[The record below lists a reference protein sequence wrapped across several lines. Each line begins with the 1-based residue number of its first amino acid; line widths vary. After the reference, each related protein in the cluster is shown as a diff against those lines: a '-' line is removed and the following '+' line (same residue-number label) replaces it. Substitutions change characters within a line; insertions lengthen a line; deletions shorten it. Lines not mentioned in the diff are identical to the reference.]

1 MLGLRTQENNEFIKF
16 FKLVQD
22 EAGKLNKVFFLDF
35 GQCDD
40 IPFNGMDVDSLYGWL
55 IPKEKVETFNKEFI
69 EKTNLSNWDDYC
81 TWIIPNIVD
90 GKLTLEISS

>member
-22 EAGKLNKVFFLDF
+22 EAKKLNKVFFLDF

-40 IPFNGMDVDSLYGWL
+40 KLFSGMEVDSLFVWL
-55 IPKEKVETFNKEFI
+55 IPNEKVEEFNSKFMK
-69 EKTNLSNWDDYC
+69 KTNLSKFDEYC
-81 TWIIPNIVD
+81 AWVIPDIRDNKLNIVF
-90 GKLTLEISS
+90 